1 MEQLPPEVV
10 VHILSFLPAGD
21 KHSVR
26 CCCRALQLLAD
37 HPALWRGAAVFLTDL
52 RRYTYG
58 FWDTLSRRR
67 ITRVV
72 VRHLRRK
79 EWRRLIT
86 FLPALTAI
94 VFVDGGRLYREKY
107 LVNLSRF
114 TELTHLGVR
123 NATWEERMLSW
134 SLADQLRERLTHLS
148 VCNVRLPWPVEL
160 VSAASRLTNLRSLM
174 FHQHAEG
181 LGGSTI
187 RPVPCSA
194 FHTLL
199 QKLTRLQHLSW
210 GMKGEPPEPLEEDYF
225 SPPHPEHAGQ
235 EEGDE
240 WHYGGPAL
248 TSLELVDYP
257 EAILPESALEN
268 LSSLRSLTV
277 RYKSIHQG
285 LECRL
290 KHWLSPLTQL
300 QDLTI
305 AGGHAISN
313 YACSIPPTVTRLTL
327 RLSLTLKDMEI
338 IAPRVPSLTYLDI
351 EQNRSSGSL
360 CRRIPALFPHLR
372 TLRIRFLRREPEKD
386 LLNLQRLRHLERLDL
401 LVDRWCL
408 NGKPWPTPFVQ
419 ALADQLQELTQ
430 HRLKVCTQRPP
441 RNVLRDCDCVYGD
454 F

>member
-1 MEQLPPEVV
+1 
-10 VHILSFLPAGD
+10 
-21 KHSVR
+21 
-26 CCCRALQLLAD
+26 
-37 HPALWRGAAVFLTDL
+37 
-52 RRYTYG
+52 
-58 FWDTLSRRR
+58 
-67 ITRVV
+67 

-86 FLPALTAI
+86 FLPSLTAI

-114 TELTHLGVR
+114 PDLRDLGVR

-148 VCNVRLPWPVEL
+148 VCNVRLPWPVEFI
-160 VSAASRLTNLRSLM
+160 SAASRLINLRSLL

-181 LGGSTI
+181 LGGATI
-187 RPVPCSA
+187 RPVPCLA
-194 FHTLL
+194 FHKLL
-199 QKLTRLQHLSW
+199 QNLTHLQYLSW

-225 SPPHPEHAGQ
+225 CPPDPQLTDE
-235 EEGDE
+235 DE
-240 WHYGGPAL
+240 WRYGGPAL

-257 EAILPESALEN
+257 EAILPESALEH

-338 IAPRVPSLTYLDI
+338 IAPRVPGLTHLDI

-372 TLRIRFLRREPEKD
+372 SL
-386 LLNLQRLRHLERLDL
+386 RLR
-401 LVDRWCL
+401 
-408 NGKPWPTPFVQ
+408 
-419 ALADQLQELTQ
+419 
-430 HRLKVCTQRPP
+430 
-441 RNVLRDCDCVYGD
+441 
-454 F
+454 

>member
-1 MEQLPPEVV
+1 MEELPPEVV
-10 VHILSFLPAGD
+10 VHILSFLNTAD

-26 CCCRALQLLAD
+26 CCCRSLQLLSD
-37 HPALWRGAAVFLTDL
+37 HPALWRQYTVFLTDL

-67 ITRVV
+67 ITRVA

-86 FLPALTAI
+86 FLPSLTAI

-114 TELTHLGVR
+114 PDLRDLGVR

-148 VCNVRLPWPVEL
+148 VCNVRLPWPVEFI
-160 VSAASRLTNLRSLM
+160 SAASRLINLRSLL

-181 LGGSTI
+181 LGGATI
-187 RPVPCSA
+187 RPVPCLA
-194 FHTLL
+194 FHKLL
-199 QKLTRLQHLSW
+199 QNLTHLQYLSW

-225 SPPHPEHAGQ
+225 CPPDPQLTDE
-235 EEGDE
+235 DE
-240 WHYGGPAL
+240 WRYGGPAL

-257 EAILPESALEN
+257 EAILPESALEH

-338 IAPRVPSLTYLDI
+338 IAPRVPGLTHLDI

-372 TLRIRFLRREPEKD
+372 SLRLRFLRREPEKD
-386 LLNLQRLRHLERLDL
+386 LLNLHRLQHLERLDL
-401 LVDRWCL
+401 FVHRCCL
-408 NGKPWPTPFVQ
+408 NGKYWPTPFVKT
-419 ALADQLQELTQ
+419 LIEQLQELTQ
-430 HRLKVCTQRPP
+430 NRVKVCTQRPP
-441 RNVLRDCDCVYGD
+441 RDMLRDCDCVYED
-454 F
+454 H